1 MPGGYAFGFHEGS
14 RSEILADYLFSG
26 WGSVTPVRRADDT
39 GTDLYCTLMERRG
52 ALAVVTDYYS
62 VQVKSDANPWVF
74 DDEVAVNWLVDYPQP
89 LFLACVDKGSLTL
102 SVYQTMA
109 RFLGGFW
116 APDRLELVPSSGDT
130 GQCTQF
136 KDRKKFDMSAPILRV
151 RVDDFSSKERLNH
164 LAEVMRFWVRADQ
177 KNCVMRR
184 NGLLR
189 FRMPDTYKTNE
200 IPQFSGIVEQGNQT
214 PTPAQL
220 LQAIRWMIEAVDCV
234 CDQLRHRGDAPSMA
248 FGAML
253 LNHIRQAYPQAYKED
268 PVWDRDQP
276 WPLEQSVSL
285 NMLKALDPTGTQSWV
300 LEQLGKVMSEMSN
313 KSTLLGRFFRAAE
326 EAEEAQHR
334 TAWERLKQEDPPPSA
349 GVPS

>member
-39 GTDLYCTLMERRG
+39 GTDLYCTLIERRG

-62 VQVKSDANPWVF
+62 VQVKSDADPWVF
-74 DDEVAVNWLVDYPQP
+74 DDVVAVNWLVDYPQP

-130 GQCTQF
+130 GQSAQF
-136 KDRKKFDMSAPILRV
+136 RDPKKFDISAPILRV
-151 RVDDFSSKERLNH
+151 SVDDFSSKERLNH
-164 LAEVMRFWVRADQ
+164 LAEVMKFWVRADQ

-184 NGLLR
+184 NGILR

-253 LNHIRQAYPQAYKED
+253 LNHIRQAYPQAYEGD
-268 PVWDRDQP
+268 PVWDRGQP

-285 NMLKALDPTGTQSWV
+285 KMLQALDPTGTQSWV
-300 LEQLGKVMSEMSN
+300 LEQLGRVMSEMSN
-313 KSTLLGRFFRAAE
+313 KSTLLGRFFCASQ
-326 EAEEAQHR
+326 EAEEVQHR
-334 TAWERLKQEDPPPSA
+334 TAWERLEQEDSPPSA